1 MIRKLKSE
9 LKLTKLRKQQKN
21 LVEEALVSVVQ
32 RTDQLEQKRLLIVD
46 VLNLGGVP
54 VELWHLGR
62 SIGGA
67 IRDDET
73 Y

>member
-54 VELWHLGR
+54 VEL
-62 SIGGA
+62 
-67 IRDDET
+67 
-73 Y
+73 